1 MIESIGFAAGF
12 LMASTMLP
20 QIIKSIKTKS
30 VEDISFYMIIIY
42 MLSSALFVIY
52 GILISSM
59 PVAMAYF
66 LAFCVSTIQLVLKIK
81 YEKKKLTQHNE
92 S

>member
-81 YEKKKLTQHNE
+81 YENKKLTQHNE